1 MFIFML
7 EVESQVHCQTNCR
20 PTLDVESAMLP
31 STAAERLKLKKNVIL
46 KMDCAIIQ
54 VPLFSFYKSSSAIAT
69 GKPLKSPDEGVGDK
83 QEVAVSRQ
91 RRRLAQ
97 VHSCFS

>member
-1 MFIFML
+1 ML
-7 EVESQVHCQTNCR
+7 EVESQVLCQTNCR
-20 PTLDVESAMLP
+20 PTLDGESATLP
-31 STAAERLKLKKNVIL
+31 SAAAERLKLKNISL

-54 VPLFSFYKSSSAIAT
+54 VPLFSFYKSSSAIVA

-91 RRRLAQ
+91 LKRLAE
-97 VHSCFS
+97 VHSFFFHF